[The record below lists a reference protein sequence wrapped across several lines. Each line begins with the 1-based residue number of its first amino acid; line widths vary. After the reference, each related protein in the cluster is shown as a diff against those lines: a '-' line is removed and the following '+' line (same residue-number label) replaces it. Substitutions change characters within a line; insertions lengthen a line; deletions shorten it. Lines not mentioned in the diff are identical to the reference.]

1 MSADF
6 YVADFQDVLLFYPII
21 SLRII
26 DVLLCLEESGKARK
40 TGGSARRAVGFYATF
55 RIRKRMAMF
64 RLPWFLSYDGF
75 LEAFAAE
82 RKNTSFNLSHC
93 FKIVIMS

>member
-6 YVADFQDVLLFYPII
+6 YVADFQDVLLFYPIR

-64 RLPWFLSYDGF
+64 RLPWFLSYD
-75 LEAFAAE
+75 
-82 RKNTSFNLSHC
+82 
-93 FKIVIMS
+93 